1 MRQAAGSGRDPAWK
15 RPNMMNEEPN
25 EKSKEESRKETQK
38 ETKKESQKETQTGN
52 ARNKRRTGEHYEQLA
67 GRWLEQHGYSILAYN
82 VRCRSGEVDIVARE
96 QETLSFIEVKYRR
109 SQSFG
114 DPAEAV
120 TKRKQSSICRVAL
133 WYCRRFGVGTD
144 VPVRFDIVAIT
155 GNRIRLIRNAF
166 AFCIAG

>member
-1 MRQAAGSGRDPAWK
+1 
-15 RPNMMNEEPN
+15 MMNGEPKQEPKQEPKREPN
-25 EKSKEESRKETQK
+25 QELKQDPKQETRQEAGQ
-38 ETKKESQKETQTGN
+38 ETNGEPQGTKTV
-52 ARNKRRTGEHYEQLA
+52 NKRRTGEHYEQLA
-67 GRWLEQHGYSILAYN
+67 GSWLEQHGYSILAYN

-96 QETLSFIEVKYRR
+96 QETLCFIEVKYRR

-166 AFCIAG
+166 AFCITG